1 MYHYFI
7 ISGLLLFAFYLIYIA
22 FLAKE
27 KTHRFNRF
35 YLLTTL
41 LVSLIVPFINLPPL
55 AGLSTISTSAV
66 SDNFV
71 VNTVKQINDNSLQS
85 VPMTNRQFSM
95 LIFIYFSIGAIFLLR
110 FLFNL
115 SRLVFII
122 RNQQSIKSRNASFI
136 LMDKPIMP
144 FTFLNYIF
152 VNRQDYLS
160 NQVDNLLL
168 EHELAHVSQKHSIDV
183 IIIEL
188 CQIILWLNP
197 ILILYKKAIK
207 LNHEFMADNSVIE
220 SSKKPIAYQNLLV
233 NVSSI
238 QLSPYFANS
247 FNSSL
252 TKKRLI
258 MISRKKSPIW
268 VATSKKL
275 LAIVVVV
282 LISSAF
288 VFGQEK
294 SERNISFKGTW
305 EYSQKD
311 FIGTKIQNDNGQISF
326 KEVKMV
332 LSNNVDSI
340 KMITAELT
348 SQNTTDNK
356 WTFKSGEV
364 KNFDKFGKVKA
375 IKFDKLEIIA
385 IENSLN
391 ANK

>member
-35 YLLTTL
+35 YLLITL
-41 LVSLIVPFINLPPL
+41 FVSFIVPFINLPSF
-55 AGLSTISTSAV
+55 AGLCTISTSAV

-71 VNTVKQINDNSLQS
+71 LNTVKQINDNSLQI
-85 VPMTNRQFSM
+85 VPMTNRQFSL
-95 LIFIYFSIGAIFLLR
+95 LIYIYFSIGAIFLLR

-136 LMDKPIMP
+136 LLDKPIMP

-275 LAIVVVV
+275 LTIVVVA

-294 SERNISFKGTW
+294 SEKTISFKGTW

-311 FIGTKIQNDNGQISF
+311 FIGTKIQNDNVQISF

-348 SQNTTDNK
+348 SQNISDNK

-375 IKFDKLEIIA
+375 FKFDKLEIIA

>member
-35 YLLTTL
+35 YLLITL
-41 LVSLIVPFINLPPL
+41 FISLIVPFINLPPL

-122 RNQQSIKSRNASFI
+122 RNQQSIKSRNAYFI
-136 LMDKPIMP
+136 LMDKTIMP

-188 CQIILWLNP
+188 CQIFLWLNP

-268 VATSKKL
+268 VTSSKKL

-375 IKFDKLEIIA
+375 FKFDKLEIIA

>member
-35 YLLTTL
+35 YLLITL
-41 LVSLIVPFINLPPL
+41 FISLIVPFINLPPL

-375 IKFDKLEIIA
+375 FKFDKLEIIA

>member
-35 YLLTTL
+35 YLLITL
-41 LVSLIVPFINLPPL
+41 FISLIVPFINLPPL

-188 CQIILWLNP
+188 CQIFLWLNP

-375 IKFDKLEIIA
+375 FKFDKLEIIA

>member
-7 ISGLLLFAFYLIYIA
+7 ISGLLLFAFYLIYIT

-35 YLLTTL
+35 YLLITL
-41 LVSLIVPFINLPPL
+41 FVSLIVPFINLPPL

-71 VNTVKQINDNSLQS
+71 VNAVKQINDNSIQS
-85 VPMTNRQFSM
+85 FPMNNGQFSM

-122 RNQQSIKSRNASFI
+122 RNQQSIKSRNAYFI
-136 LMDKPIMP
+136 LMDKTIMP

-188 CQIILWLNP
+188 CQIFLWLNP

-268 VATSKKL
+268 VTSSKKL

-332 LSNNVDSI
+332 LSNNADSI
-340 KMITAELT
+340 KMITAELM
-348 SQNTTDNK
+348 SQNSTDNK

-375 IKFDKLEIIA
+375 FKFDKLEIIA